1 MQTMMSN
8 MTIQQLRMM
17 MPLIRLTDD
26 DIQRYVVLRSA
37 VTDSMSSDNSY
48 TSACDAVVDGADG
61 GIEDDAV

>member
-1 MQTMMSN
+1 
-8 MTIQQLRMM
+8 